1 MRATR
6 MGTKMSVVVDV
17 AVAEHAAVKV
27 DKVKAVVVARV
38 VKLAVVAKV
47 VKVARA
53 VRVGA
58 VPACPVASRG
68 L

>member
-1 MRATR
+1 MV
-6 MGTKMSVVVDV
+6 TKTSAVVDV
-17 AVAEHAAVKV
+17 AVAVHAAVKV

-47 VKVARA
+47 VKVAKA
-53 VRVGA
+53 VKVRA
-58 VPACPVASRG
+58 VPARLVASRG